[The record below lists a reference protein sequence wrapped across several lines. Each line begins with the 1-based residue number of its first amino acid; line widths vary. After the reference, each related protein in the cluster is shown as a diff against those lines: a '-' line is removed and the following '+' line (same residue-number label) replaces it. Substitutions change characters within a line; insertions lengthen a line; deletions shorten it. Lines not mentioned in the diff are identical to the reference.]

1 MTARVLASTRAEP
14 NGFTLVEALI
24 AFAIL
29 AISMVA
35 LLQSFATGLRSLG
48 ISEAY
53 SVAMMH
59 ARSKLAEFGNPIPL
73 EAGEEAGELDD
84 RFSWRAVV
92 ADYDPGETT
101 GRVLGEP
108 LKIYS
113 VAVTVTWDGNRE
125 VTLTTLRIA
134 PEEL

>member
-1 MTARVLASTRAEP
+1 MTVRTFASIRAEP
-14 NGFTLVEALI
+14 NGFTLVETLV

-53 SVAMMH
+53 AMATMH
-59 ARSKLAEFGNPIPL
+59 ARSKLAEFGNLIPL
-73 EAGEEAGELDD
+73 EALEESGELDE
-84 RFSWRAVV
+84 RFNWRAVV
-92 ADYDPGETT
+92 ADYDPGETA

-108 LKIYS
+108 IKVYS
-113 VAVTVTWDGNRE
+113 IAVTVTWEGGRE

-134 PEEL
+134 PEEP